1 MSHKGT
7 PWPWYAAAVFFF
19 ILDRLF
25 KNLAL
30 AHFARAVGSPAS
42 FILFMNHG
50 VAFSLPVPAV
60 LFWPAA
66 VLALLA
72 IVTYFILS
80 FRQDPAAAA
89 ALFFV
94 IVGAL
99 SNLIDRLHYNATVD
113 YFLFFQR
120 SAVNIADGMVIGG
133 LLFLLLRRKNKA
145 ASH

>member
-1 MSHKGT
+1 MKKT

-50 VAFSLPVPAV
+50 IAFSLPVPAII
-60 LFWPAA
+60 FWPAA
-66 VLALLA
+66 TIALLA
-72 IVTYFILS
+72 IVAS
-80 FRQDPAAAA
+80 FTLAFRRDPPAAT

-94 IVGAL
+94 IAGAI
-99 SNLIDRLHYNATVD
+99 SNLLDRIQYNATVD
-113 YFLFFQR
+113 YVLFFQR
-120 SAVNIADGMVIGG
+120 SAVNIADGMVVGG

-145 ASH
+145 ATH